1 MLETITI
8 AIMVLGILAALFSGF
23 MLIRNHFVYENHMK
37 IINAIHEYNQ
47 EQILH
52 NHYDL
57 KLDYNTNMESYSR
70 TMWRLWDFGCKRIV
84 TPDIY
89 KKIEPYL

>member
-1 MLETITI
+1 MLETISI
-8 AIMVLGILAALFSGF
+8 IVVGFGILAALFSGF

-37 IINAIHEYNQ
+37 VINAIHEYNQ
-47 EQILH
+47 EQISLH
-52 NHYDL
+52 NFDL
-57 KLDYNTNMESYSR
+57 TIEYYTEPYER

-84 TPDIY
+84 TPDVY

>member
-37 IINAIHEYNQ
+37 VINAIHEYNQ
-47 EQILH
+47 EQSFE
-52 NHYDL
+52 NYVAPMPGWG
-57 KLDYNTNMESYSR
+57 KE
-70 TMWRLWDFGCKRIV
+70 
-84 TPDIY
+84 
-89 KKIEPYL
+89 